1 MRPISPA
8 RVNSEVAMEENR
20 RRMSGERLPHSAVA
34 TPPRHLDSPRRSY
47 RAVSP
52 VRQVS
57 PVRASTRAVS
67 PVRSPVR
74 ASTRPVSPVRQV
86 SPVRSPVRSTRP
98 FVQAEGLPPGYR
110 SLTRRGPD
118 GKPIFGKTVFYTPR
132 MPGNEDLDNFTPSTR
147 SSSPVRAP
155 VRAPVPRKF
164 VRPPRPGLT
173 PN

>member
-52 VRQVS
+52 VRASTRPVS
-57 PVRASTRAVS
+57 PVRQVS

-74 ASTRPVSPVRQV
+74 ASTRPVSPAR

-147 SSSPVRAP
+147 SPSPVRAP